1 MGESPRV
8 IPCSDV
14 VSGIRM
20 RKYLSTA
27 ALVAALICTSL
38 PLAAATPSEFY
49 ANLLRR
55 GVAAY
60 DGGRFEEAARSL
72 RFAAFGYVD
81 AIEPYQTA
89 HAYLA
94 LAHDRL
100 GESDRARESVR
111 RILNAERIERRFARL
126 ALPAPVRSAFDKLAS
141 TILSA
146 PELAALRG
154 TGDVPPA
161 PATQTPVRTTTTPT
175 QTTPSTNTAT
185 RPAQQQPAQQQPAQQ
200 QPAQQQPARQ
210 QPVVSTTVTERTAP
224 PVTVDRVDVEVTRE
238 PATPTQQPRN
248 TTTTTTTNPPAQ
260 QQPARTTPAPATQQP
275 VRETATTQPRPPTTT
290 PAPAQQQP
298 ARTTPAPTQQQPRVT
313 TTTPRPATYS
323 ATELA
328 TRFSSAERALVSANL
343 NEARRLYREILASA
357 NGTDHATAL
366 RVAEGLY
373 RARDF
378 AGTISA
384 FERAGALRRGEE
396 PYRYYQAVAFYE
408 TGQYE
413 RARRELAA
421 VLPYIE
427 VTPDVERYRLK
438 IQGGGQ

>member
-1 MGESPRV
+1 MGESPRE
-8 IPCSDV
+8 IPCCEV

-38 PLAAATPSEFY
+38 PLEAATPSEFY

-60 DGGRFEEAARSL
+60 DGGRFDEAARSL

-94 LAHDRL
+94 LALDRL

-111 RILNAERIERRFARL
+111 RILTAERVERRFARL
-126 ALPAPVRSAFDKLAS
+126 TLPAPVRSAFDKLAS
-141 TILSA
+141 TVLTA

-154 TGDVPPA
+154 TGELPPA
-161 PATQTPVRTTTTPT
+161 PATQAPMRTTTT
-175 QTTPSTNTAT
+175 TTPSTNTAT
-185 RPAQQQPAQQQPAQQ
+185 TRPSQQQPAQQA
-200 QPAQQQPARQ
+200 
-210 QPVVSTTVTERTAP
+210 PVVSTTVTERTAP
-224 PVTVDRVDVEVTRE
+224 PVTVDRVEVEVTRE
-238 PATPTQQPRN
+238 PAATTQQPRN
-248 TTTTTTTNPPAQ
+248 TTTTSPPAQ

-275 VRETATTQPRPPTTT
+275 ARNTTANNGSTTTQPRPTT

-298 ARTTPAPTQQQPRVT
+298 ARTTPAPMNQQPQQPRVT
-313 TTTPRPATYS
+313 TTPRPTTYS

-343 NEARRLYREILASA
+343 NEARRIYREILASA

-378 AGTISA
+378 AGTLSA

-408 TGQYE
+408 TGQYD